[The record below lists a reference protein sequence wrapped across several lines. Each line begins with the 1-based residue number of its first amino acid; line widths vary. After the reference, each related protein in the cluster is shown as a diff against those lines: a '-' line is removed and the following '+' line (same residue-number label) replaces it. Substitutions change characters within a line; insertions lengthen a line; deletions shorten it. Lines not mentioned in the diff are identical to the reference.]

1 MLLFAV
7 RQRLRV
13 IARTVALIDAYKL
26 LLRDSSLLD
35 EHITEIEKP
44 DSGERSEILLSSSA
58 QEDEQQDLLGG

>member
-1 MLLFAV
+1 M
-7 RQRLRV
+7 
-13 IARTVALIDAYKL
+13 ALIDAYKL